1 MSDIVERLR
10 SIGRAWSPCIPNTY
24 DDAADEIERLRAEFS
39 AVLGDAITKD
49 AEVGAADALANRLRA
64 DLAAERAEVER
75 LRHALGEA
83 HMNLAMFYPEGGKP
97 GDRIVDGGRMG
108 TIVTCP
114 TCDGDGILHDPDEK
128 PEPSTPEG
136 GLS

>member
-1 MSDIVERLR
+1 MSDDVRQPH
-10 SIGRAWSPCIPNTY
+10 G
-24 DDAADEIERLRAEFS
+24 S
-39 AVLGDAITKD
+39 ASCACLFCWHDIAT
-49 AEVGAADALANRLRA
+49 LAA
-64 DLAAERAEVER
+64 DLAAERAKVEA
-75 LRHALGEA
+75 LRNALGEA

-136 GLS
+136 GPS

>member
-1 MSDIVERLR
+1 MSGDIVERLF
-10 SIGRAWSPCIPNTY
+10 AEMAA
-24 DDAADEIERLRAEFS
+24 DAAVIMAKNAEIERLRA
-39 AVLGDAITKD
+39 
-49 AEVGAADALANRLRA
+49 
-64 DLAAERAEVER
+64 
-75 LRHALGEA
+75 
-83 HMNLAMFYPEGGKP
+83 KP

-136 GLS
+136 GPS